1 MMSSGTTPHLIAKE
15 SQTRMIGYGGMLFES
30 FVAIMALVAAISLNP
45 GIYYSMNTP
54 QASIQKL
61 AGSSYQA
68 DKSAE
73 YNASKA
79 IPNVAMMPDGS
90 KLSIDW
96 EGTTG
101 EKHLSKLQKM
111 LAKNRLFHGLVGHQR
126 WLFQCQT
133 FYIRCQLLVGQI

>member
-61 AGSSYQA
+61 AASSYQA

-73 YNASKA
+73 YNAAKA

-101 EKHLSKLQKM
+101 EKALERGRARLDAVFRAQAAPHSGDADA
-111 LAKNRLFHGLVGHQR
+111 AKRRG
-126 WLFQCQT
+126 CQG
-133 FYIRCQLLVGQI
+133 RAGGAGP